1 MRKSAVLRFNLIVCL
16 FIFFQKVEARENCN
30 CIENLDT
37 TIKKTELNYVGYPDM
52 IARKL
57 LPAYKNMVAK
67 LRMNAAKQS
76 DPQKCFQILKE
87 YVIFFNDKHF
97 DIEYSVSDTSTFKYN
112 ALTEEAFISTFAH
125 KKRDSIEGIW
135 INPDSSMKIAVYKV
149 DPATYQAVILERS
162 DAKLKPGLVYYTFK
176 KDKNGF
182 TFDRYDWMTPD
193 FPVRVRDGLLYV
205 WNFELWGRV
214 YPAKMTK
221 EERNTLSTW
230 GNYNFGLDCRKL
242 DSDHVLLTIGSFNRD
257 DKIKEI
263 IQKNDSL
270 IRATKNLIVDLRGNG
285 GGNSGWSYLLP
296 YFYTQPITQGKS
308 YLRISAENIKSNL
321 PGIKS
326 MYENTPQDPR
336 WKQSYTPEILAEYR
350 NAYEKIPKSNS
361 QFYALPALTL
371 YSDSI
376 LKTPEKIALVF
387 DDLGGSS
394 TEYFFYISK
403 QSSKVKRYGERTIG
417 MMDYMGVSEQ
427 TILPFKDYYLQI
439 PDRKATWTDTMP
451 TNKTGFI
458 PEYDLRHLPRH
469 RWIEHITQDL

>member
-1 MRKSAVLRFNLIVCL
+1 MRKLAILRFYLIVCL
-16 FIFFQKVEARENCN
+16 LMFSQQVEAREQCN
-30 CIENLDT
+30 CLANLDT

-57 LPAYKNMVAK
+57 LPDYKKMVKK
-67 LRMNAAKQS
+67 LRTNAAALS

-97 DIEYSVSDTSTFKYN
+97 DIEYAVSDSTTFKYN
-112 ALTEEAFISTFAH
+112 RVNEKAFISAYSE
-125 KKRDSIEGIW
+125 KKRDAIEGIW
-135 INPDSSMKIAVYKV
+135 INPDSSMKLAVYKV
-149 DPATYQAVILERS
+149 DPETYQAVILESR

-176 KDKNGF
+176 KAKDGF

-193 FPVRVRDGLLYV
+193 FPVRLRAALLYV
-205 WNFELWGRV
+205 WNFEVWGKV
-214 YPAKMTK
+214 YPAKMTTD
-221 EERNTLSTW
+221 ERNTLSTW

-242 DSDHVLLTIGSFNRD
+242 DEDHILLTIGSFNRD

-296 YFYTQPITQGKS
+296 YFYTQPIKQGKS
-308 YLRISAENIKSNL
+308 YLRLSPENIKSNL
-321 PGIKS
+321 PGIKA

-336 WKQSYTPEILAEYR
+336 WKRSYTPEILAEYR
-350 NAYEKIPKSNS
+350 KAYQQIPQSGA
-361 QFYALPALTL
+361 QFYALPTLTL
-371 YSDSI
+371 YADSI
-376 LKTPEKIALVF
+376 LKTPEKVALVF

-403 QSSKVKRYGERTIG
+403 QSSKVKRYGERTLG

-427 TILPFKDYYLQI
+427 TMLPFKDYYLQI

-451 TNKTGFI
+451 TNKTGFV
-458 PEYDLRHLPRH
+458 PEYDLKHLPRE
-469 RWIEHITQDL
+469 RWIEHIKRDL